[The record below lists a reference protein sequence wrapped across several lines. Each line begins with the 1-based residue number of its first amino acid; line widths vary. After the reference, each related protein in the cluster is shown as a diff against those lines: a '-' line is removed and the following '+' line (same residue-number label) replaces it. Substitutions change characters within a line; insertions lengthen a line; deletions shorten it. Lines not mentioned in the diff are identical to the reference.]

1 MNSWDEIHRWRQS
14 QRTALMAWR
23 LALGRDQRFRVSP
36 IVAESILKNV
46 PELGNACIGF
56 YWPFKGEIDLRH
68 LVRKLVSK
76 GADASLPVVVEKNR
90 PLEFWRWS
98 PRMKMQR
105 GVWKIPVPAERTVV
119 RPTALL
125 VPLLGVDEAGYRLG
139 YGGGYYDRTLAAM
152 TPRPLTIGVGY
163 GIGRLRTIHP
173 QPHDIPM
180 DAIATEASFEW
191 FRYRGGSLDAAIEN
205 RSGTKEIRR
214 DQQSRTA

>member
-14 QRTALMAWR
+14 QRTALKAWR
-23 LALGRDQRFRVSP
+23 LALGRDQRNRVRP

-46 PELGNACIGF
+46 PELGSARIGF

-139 YGGGYYDRTLAAM
+139 YGGGYYDRTLAVM
-152 TPRPLTIGVGY
+152 IPRPLTIGVGY

-180 DAIATEASFEW
+180 DAIVTEASFEW
-191 FRYRGGSLDAAIEN
+191 FRFRGRPLDIAIEN
-205 RSGTKEIRR
+205 GSGTNETGR